1 MKEIIFRTLA
11 NAQSDLEGKISD
23 LPNNAASGNLN
34 NVLNWV
40 FVASG
45 MIAVGVI
52 IYGGIKYITSQ
63 GEPNKVKQASQI
75 IAYALVGLAVV
86 GLAAAITNFVIS
98 SGVNA

>member
-1 MKEIIFRTLA
+1 MKNTILRILA
-11 NAQSDLEGKISD
+11 DAKTDVEGKINA

-40 FVASG
+40 YAVSG
-45 MIAVGVI
+45 VVAVGVI

-63 GEPNKVKQASQI
+63 GDPGKAKQASQI

-86 GLAAAITNFVIS
+86 GLAAAITNFVIK